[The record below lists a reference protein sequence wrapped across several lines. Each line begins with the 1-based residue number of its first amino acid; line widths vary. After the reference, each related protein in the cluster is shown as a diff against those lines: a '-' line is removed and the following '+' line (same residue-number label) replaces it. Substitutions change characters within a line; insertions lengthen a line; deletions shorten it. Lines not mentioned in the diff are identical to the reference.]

1 MQWSLLLLILMG
13 QCYFVMCVDHKDNM
27 TLIKEEKT
35 WQEALD
41 HCRENHHDLVSIT
54 NQTQQQSVQEKVKN
68 AKMTNEA
75 QTDFIWLGLRYTCTL
90 GTWFW
95 VNGEILS
102 YDNWNSIQ
110 SHNCDSAAAMQKKD
124 PHKWVEKKDNQTFN
138 FICVD

>member
-13 QCYFVMCVDHKDNM
+13 QCYFVMCVDHEDNM

-54 NQTQQQSVQEKVKN
+54 NQTQQEWVQKKVEN
-68 AKMTNEA
+68 AKTE
-75 QTDFIWLGLRYTCTL
+75 FIWLGLRYTCTL

-102 YDNWNSIQ
+102 YDNWKSTQ
-110 SHNCDSAAAMQKKD
+110 SHNCDSAAAMQKDK
-124 PHKWVEKKDNQTFN
+124 PHTWVETMANQTFN